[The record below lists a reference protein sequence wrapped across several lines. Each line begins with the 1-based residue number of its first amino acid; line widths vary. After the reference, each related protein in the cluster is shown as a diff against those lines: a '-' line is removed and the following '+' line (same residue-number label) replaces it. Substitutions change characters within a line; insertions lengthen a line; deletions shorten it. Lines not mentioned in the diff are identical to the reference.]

1 MSIQDLGALGE
12 LVAAIAT
19 IATLLYLAV
28 QIRQNNRNLQES
40 TSASINQGFASINSR
55 LSSDEQFAEIF
66 IRGREDLEALNAV
79 ELERFR
85 AFVQDILNM
94 AVYADGLQAS
104 HDVRS
109 LHFDAFEVV
118 GSLYQSYPGIRAV
131 IDSIEPATPR
141 DLVQR
146 FRDITPTY
154 AFIIDKQ
161 RPARES
167 V

>member
-1 MSIQDLGALGE
+1 MSIQDLGAIGE
-12 LVAAIAT
+12 LVAACAT
-19 IATLLYLAV
+19 VVTLLYLAV
-28 QIRQNNRNLQES
+28 QIRQNNRSLQEA
-40 TSASINQGFASINSR
+40 TSASINQGYASINSR

-66 IRGREDLEALNAV
+66 IRGRDDLDALNAV
-79 ELERFR
+79 EVERFR

-104 HDVRS
+104 HNTRS
-109 LHFDAFEVV
+109 LHFDSFEVV

-131 IDSIEPATPR
+131 IDSIEPAIPR

-146 FRDITPTY
+146 FRDIAPTSY
-154 AFIIDKQ
+154 GFIK
-161 RPARES
+161 RNPTNES

>member
-19 IATLLYLAV
+19 VATLLYLAV
-28 QIRQNNRNLQES
+28 QIRQNSRNLEES
-40 TSASINQGFASINSR
+40 TSASVNQGWASINSR

-66 IRGREDLEALNAV
+66 IRGRGDLEALSAV
-79 ELERFR
+79 EVERFR

-94 AVYADGLQAS
+94 AVYADGLQAA
-104 HDVRS
+104 HRARS

-118 GSLYQSYPGIRAV
+118 GSLYQSYPGVRAV
-131 IDSIEPATPR
+131 IDSIEAATPR

-146 FRDITPTY
+146 LRQADPTY
-154 AFIIDKQ
+154 SFIDKKEPHGE
-161 RPARES
+161 RAP
-167 V
+167 